1 MKKTIQYSISSLLI
15 LTSVMPFFAFAEE
28 AIPETTSIKTTPA
41 TTIAIPQG
49 NNFCAKIP
57 AIGSKLGEQI
67 LNSETKKRENE
78 ARLAVNTTK
87 KEADIDAKRASGRAD
102 TDSKRI
108 KTADKLNTKAKT
120 DTQKVAVTTY
130 TKAINDS
137 VTARRT
143 AIDAAVKIY
152 RDGITALYTT
162 KSTDTDINFTTF
174 KSSIDGAIQK
184 ATADC
189 ANKVASKTVST
200 TFNKSLKDARAAFTA
215 NNKLS
220 VQNTQIKALKD
231 TRDAAFKKAEADFK
245 QATDKARAD
254 LIMAM
259 K

>member
-1 MKKTIQYSISSLLI
+1 MKKSIKYSVSSFLI

-28 AIPETTSIKTTPA
+28 AIPETTSIKTGIT

-49 NNFCAKIP
+49 NNFCAKIST
-57 AIGSKLGEQI
+57 IGSKLSEQMT
-67 LNSETKKRENE
+67 NTETKKRENE
-78 ARLAVNTTK
+78 AKLAANTTK
-87 KEADIDAKRASGRAD
+87 KEADIDAKRATSRID
-102 TDSKRI
+102 IDSKRI

-120 DTQKVAVTTY
+120 DIQKAAVATY

-143 AIDAAVKIY
+143 AIDVAVKTY
-152 RDGITALYTT
+152 RDGLTALYST
-162 KSTDTDINFTTF
+162 KNTDTDTSFTTF
-174 KSSIDGAIQK
+174 KSSVDAAIQK

-189 ANKVASKTVST
+189 ANKVPSKTASSV
-200 TFNKSLKDARAAFTA
+200 FNKSIKDARMALASSKKLSTVNTKVKELKDA
-215 NNKLS
+215 K
-220 VQNTQIKALKD
+220 
-231 TRDAAFKKAEADFK
+231 DAAFKKAESDFK